1 MFPTQRTVRGAALAM
16 SAALGLGGAVAPATL
31 APATFASV
39 ARAQNHTPISSP
51 NLPGVLTEHADER
64 RLRLEVLAQSG
75 DYTLMAL
82 GGVSSLQ
89 DLQVRL
95 VALSVEGCP
104 VATMLLSP
112 AQLTVSMSDEG
123 YLELSIHQRLNIE
136 RGYMVEVINT
146 RTGETAS
153 REFVPEYGATL
164 EELTASRQN
173 IFFPDIPGLP
183 PAVIIDANPTPEVS
197 ARSTP
202 SPSASED
209 QPHPTAA
216 PAPST
221 TDSPEPKVP
230 RASEPVNPTP
240 GLSPQPE
247 VSNLPVEN
255 PGEQSRDSDRLLVH
269 PRPAP
274 PQPEEAREAT
284 LTISTAELKG
294 SAELQAINVSLQN
307 VRESALGYDVMVFE
321 MPPSG
326 AAVGSPL
333 DTVHVSP
340 NQVHGGS
347 FMTDL
352 KVPGTSLVGGKRY
365 RVVVVGGDSE
375 EELRLLATASFAVSI
390 IQRSTADNSFNPS
403 QAPSA
408 PGTVTV
414 SDAQRPEYAPVEN
427 VSVGTWGWVTAPRIS
442 VLPVQSTLLRLNPV
456 QSVREQV
463 ASEGPP
469 RR

>member
-1 MFPTQRTVRGAALAM
+1 M
-16 SAALGLGGAVAPATL
+16 
-31 APATFASV
+31 
-39 ARAQNHTPISSP
+39 
-51 NLPGVLTEHADER
+51 
-64 RLRLEVLAQSG
+64 
-75 DYTLMAL
+75 
-82 GGVSSLQ
+82 
-89 DLQVRL
+89 
-95 VALSVEGCP
+95 
-104 VATMLLSP
+104 
-112 AQLTVSMSDEG
+112 
-123 YLELSIHQRLNIE
+123 
-136 RGYMVEVINT
+136 
-146 RTGETAS
+146 
-153 REFVPEYGATL
+153 
-164 EELTASRQN
+164 
-173 IFFPDIPGLP
+173 
-183 PAVIIDANPTPEVS
+183 
-197 ARSTP
+197 
-202 SPSASED
+202 
-209 QPHPTAA
+209 
-216 PAPST
+216 
-221 TDSPEPKVP
+221 
-230 RASEPVNPTP
+230 
-240 GLSPQPE
+240 
-247 VSNLPVEN
+247 
-255 PGEQSRDSDRLLVH
+255 H

-352 KVPGTSLVGGKRY
+352 KVPGTSLVGGN
-365 RVVVVGGDSE
+365 SE